1 MSLNDYLGEEEPGR
15 PLSKGYTTILI
26 FWALFVMT
34 TLAPAAPDWVG
45 VTYAACFGIELL
57 HDLTVGV
64 RPTHSGFTA
73 LFFVVPKTFRP
84 SAPPPPASS
93 SPA

>member
-1 MSLNDYLGEEEPGR
+1 MSRPDYFGDDEPGR

-34 TLAPAAPDWVG
+34 TLAPAAPDWVAI
-45 VTYAACFGIELL
+45 TYAACFGIELL

-64 RPTHSGFTA
+64 RPTHSGFTLLLA
-73 LFFVVPKTFRP
+73 GGKHLSFLVMFVAWVMK
-84 SAPPPPASS
+84 
-93 SPA
+93 